1 MTPKLHKN
9 SGKLIQLINPTKQDS
24 RTPKMNKSNM
34 PVIIES
40 NETKKQS
47 SLTPKIVLGAKEKK
61 AVKQKTLKGKN

>member
-1 MTPKLHKN
+1 
-9 SGKLIQLINPTKQDS
+9 
-24 RTPKMNKSNM
+24 MNKSSM

-61 AVKQKTLKGKN
+61 AVKQKTFKGKN